1 MSLLIL
7 LTLAPTAVA
16 LLWPHAEETTSTPAI
31 PPVSFEAVPSPRLRP
46 HDTRPRRVRHIVIA
60 PVDGMPIVVPD
71 LAGLSMPLLRPQGD
85 FPMPMLRPDAR
96 PKILP
101 RAAVSDSVAVD
112 TTARK
117 STPE

>member
-1 MSLLIL
+1 
-7 LTLAPTAVA
+7 
-16 LLWPHAEETTSTPAI
+16 
-31 PPVSFEAVPSPRLRP
+31 
-46 HDTRPRRVRHIVIA
+46 
-60 PVDGMPIVVPD
+60 MPIVVPD

-112 TTARK
+112 TTARE